1 MVVGSWIGISK
12 EISNIFL
19 KGNHMGTTANPE
31 DIASVDA
38 ITRALYESISFLPGK
53 QPDYARL
60 RSLFHP
66 DGRLIPSKT
75 ERTAPLIIMDVE
87 TFITKSREFVV
98 TTGLERK
105 GFSEREITRRME
117 SFGSIVHLF
126 STYESRHRTNDPQPI
141 QRGINSI
148 QLVKDGN
155 RWWVISILWDVE
167 RAGNTIPQKYLI

>member
-1 MVVGSWIGISK
+1 M
-12 EISNIFL
+12 
-19 KGNHMGTTANPE
+19 TAAVNPE
-31 DIASVDA
+31 DVASVDA
-38 ITRALYESISFLPGK
+38 IVKALYESISFQPGK
-53 QPDYARL
+53 QPDYVRL

-75 ERTAPLIIMDVE
+75 ERTAPLVIMDVE

-98 TTGLERK
+98 TTGLERQ
-105 GFSEREITRRME
+105 GFSEREIARRMD

-126 STYESRHRTNDPQPI
+126 STYDSRHRANDAQTI

-148 QLVKDGN
+148 QLVKDDN

-167 RAGNTIPQKYLI
+167 RAGNSIPQKYLV

>member
-1 MVVGSWIGISK
+1 MMATV
-12 EISNIFL
+12 
-19 KGNHMGTTANPE
+19 NPE
-31 DIASVDA
+31 DVASIDA
-38 ITRALYESISFLPGK
+38 IVKALYESISFQPGK

-75 ERTAPLIIMDVE
+75 ERASPLVIMDIE

-105 GFSEREITRRME
+105 GFSEREIARRMDT
-117 SFGSIVHLF
+117 FGSVVHLF
-126 STYESRHRTNDPQPI
+126 STYDSRHRSNDAQTI

-167 RAGNTIPQKYLI
+167 RAGNAIPQKYLV